1 MKKIVSTVLVMSV
14 LGFANVSM
22 AKTAPADQNCN
33 SQASAGM
40 FSKTNPVRTVATKST
55 SVQVAPV
62 SKTKTK
68 R

>member
-22 AKTAPADQNCN
+22 ARTAPAEQNCN
-33 SQASAGM
+33 SQVSVGMRAS
-40 FSKTNPVRTVATKST
+40 TNPVRTVATKSA

-62 SKTKTK
+62 SKTKAK